1 MSPEDWKSVGEAIT
15 YLLVGAGGLFTA
27 QKVKSI
33 HSGSPSSDADEAH
46 SLAVA
51 VGRIEEK
58 LDRSLGAVR
67 EVRVQVEGLAEDV
80 QRHRHDL
87 SRLSSGFREVVGRV
101 DALESRIPRPM

>member
-33 HSGSPSSDADEAH
+33 HSGSPSSE
-46 SLAVA
+46 SKEGTLLAEA

-58 LDRSLGAVR
+58 LDRNLGSVR
-67 EVRVQVEGLAEDV
+67 EVRVQVEELATDV
-80 QRHRHDL
+80 QRHGHDL

-101 DALESRIPRPM
+101 DSLEARMQRPM